1 MPETIYAQGKRSFTG
16 QQRKGSAGR
25 CPCVQDAQR
34 FLPQRTDRTLARQRS
49 LQRIRLVQA

>member
-1 MPETIYAQGKRSFTG
+1 MRETAYGQGKRSFTG
-16 QQRKGSAGR
+16 QR

-34 FLPQRTDRTLARQRS
+34 FLPQRTDRTLARQRP